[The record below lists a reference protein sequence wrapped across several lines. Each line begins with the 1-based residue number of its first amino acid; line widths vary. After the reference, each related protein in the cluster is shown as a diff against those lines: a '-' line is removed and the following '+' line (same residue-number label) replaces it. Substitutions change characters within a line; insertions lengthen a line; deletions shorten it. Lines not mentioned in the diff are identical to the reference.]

1 MKVKETPPPG
11 WVTLGGAEGAVGG
24 QGGASVGEDLS
35 AVVFGGPSCLLRHNR
50 ELRAEWKHA
59 EREAFIWHWRVDR
72 ALARL
77 ALLHR
82 PDMVARETGGKG
94 AEGGVGVSQW
104 GGAGLGGCG
113 CDGERGEWGKDHPFI
128 KDFSSPSASFFFFFF
143 FSIRCSNTHTHMHAR
158 TYTQTSECLSC
169 SHLRQVLVSEELQAR
184 AFVRKKN
191 SGPFFFFFRS
201 NVQLSIDTN
210 S

>member
-1 MKVKETPPPG
+1 MAASEGQRDASTRVGDTK
-11 WVTLGGAEGAVGG
+11 GGGG
-24 QGGASVGEDLS
+24 SSRRRGGASVGEDLS
-35 AVVFGGPSCLLRHNR
+35 TVVFGGPSRLLRHNR

-82 PDMVARETGGKG
+82 PDMVARETRGKG

-113 CDGERGEWGKDHPFI
+113 CDGERGEWGKGHPFI
-128 KDFSSPSASFFFFFF
+128 KDFSSPSASYFYFFLLYQMFE
-143 FSIRCSNTHTHMHAR
+143 HTHSHAR
-158 TYTQTSECLSC
+158 THVHTDQRGSQLLTIETSAG
-169 SHLRQVLVSEELQAR
+169 Q
-184 AFVRKKN
+184 
-191 SGPFFFFFRS
+191 
-201 NVQLSIDTN
+201 
-210 S
+210 

>member
-1 MKVKETPPPG
+1 MAASEGQRDASTRVGDTR
-11 WVTLGGAEGAVGG
+11 GGGG
-24 QGGASVGEDLS
+24 SSGRRGGVSVGEDLS
-35 AVVFGGPSCLLRHNR
+35 AVVFGGPSRLLRHNR

-104 GGAGLGGCG
+104 GVQGSEGTDVTVRGES
-113 CDGERGEWGKDHPFI
+113 GERAIHLLRTFHHPLLLIFI
-128 KDFSSPSASFFFFFF
+128 FF
-143 FSIRCSNTHTHMHAR
+143 FSIRCSNPHTHMHAR

-191 SGPFFFFFRS
+191 SGPFFFF
-201 NVQLSIDTN
+201 
-210 S
+210 